1 MKKTTICMSILA
13 LIFAAS
19 SCTKGCKAE
28 QKVEE
33 PVAEEAPAGEVV
45 PVPAGEQPPVVKEEA
60 PAQPEGHEGHGHDE
74 KVEE

>member
-28 QKVEE
+28 QKAEE
-33 PVAEEAPAGEVV
+33 PVAEEAPADKVAA
-45 PVPAGEQPPVVKEEA
+45 PAGEEAPAVKEEA

>member
-1 MKKTTICMSILA
+1 MKKTTIYMSLLA

-33 PVAEEAPAGEVV
+33 PVAEEAPADKEAEEA
-45 PVPAGEQPPVVKEEA
+45 PVKEEA
-60 PAQPEGHEGHGHDE
+60 PAQPEAHEGHEQKGEPKADE
-74 KVEE
+74 